1 MIGLTEPKKQELRR
15 VLEDEELKIQKESR
29 KKMCVGD
36 FESLVVI
43 GRGAFGEV
51 RLVRRTGKK
60 EDPATGRIFALKGM
74 KKEMMVIKNQIHH
87 VKAERDA
94 LAQAD
99 ASNQWLTVLHYSFFD
114 ESNLYMA
121 MDYMPGGDLMS
132 LLIKED
138 TFSEAVT
145 RFFMAEA
152 AQAISS
158 VHALGYVHRDI
169 KPDNMLLDHRGHLKL
184 TDLGL
189 CKKVGE
195 ASPEDEPEAVLD
207 LMKRHSLDDNA
218 NAENSVNTDKLVKD
232 DVPAG
237 GNDAGSKHR
246 SSDDAMAMS
255 IDDTGARRDA
265 KARREVRHFESDRQ
279 RFFSCYLFVRANTSL
294 LACISSDGVF
304 DCRNTRLYCSGSPC
318 RSEWRVGLQLHL
330 RRRLVVAWRHYV

>member
-1 MIGLTEPKKQELRR
+1 MIGLPETQKQEFRN
-15 VLEDEELKIQKESR
+15 VLDAEELKIQKESR
-29 KKMCVGD
+29 KKMCPGD

-51 RLVRRTGKK
+51 RLVRRKGKP
-60 EDPATGRIFALKGM
+60 EDPATGQIFALKSM

-114 ESNLYMA
+114 ETHLYMA
-121 MDYMPGGDLMS
+121 MDFMPGGDLMS

-138 TFSEAVT
+138 TFSEEVT

-158 VHALGYVHRDI
+158 VHALGYIHRDI

-195 ASPEDEPEAVLD
+195 ASPNEEPEAVLELLRQQTLED
-207 LMKRHSLDDNA
+207 RQSTFGDTSVLHHPNGASMGSNGTNFITHRTADD
-218 NAENSVNTDKLVKD
+218 D
-232 DVPAG
+232 
-237 GNDAGSKHR
+237 
-246 SSDDAMAMS
+246 MAMS
-255 IDDTGARRDA
+255 IDHTNQGLRRDA
-265 KARREVRHFESDRQ
+265 KTRREVRLSSIGRYHVLF
-279 RFFSCYLFVRANTSL
+279 YLFFYLTCFYNWL
-294 LACISSDGVF
+294 
-304 DCRNTRLYCSGSPC
+304 
-318 RSEWRVGLQLHL
+318 
-330 RRRLVVAWRHYV
+330 

>member
-1 MIGLTEPKKQELRR
+1 VTGARLFEHFAPSKLTLLVPRTLQEAKHYRKTVLERQMIGLPEVQKQEFRR

-29 KKMCVGD
+29 KKMCPGD

-51 RLVRRTGKK
+51 RLVRRKGKK
-60 EDPATGRIFALKGM
+60 EDPATGQIFALKGM
-74 KKEMMVIKNQIHH
+74 KKEMMVLKNQVHH

-99 ASNQWLTVLHYSFFD
+99 AKHQWLTVLHYSFFD
-114 ESNLYMA
+114 ETHLYMA
-121 MDYMPGGDLMS
+121 MEFMPGGDLMS

-138 TFSEAVT
+138 TFSEEVT

-158 VHALGYVHRDI
+158 VHALGYIHRDI

-195 ASPEDEPEAVLD
+195 ASPNEEPEAVLHM
-207 LMKRHSLDDNA
+207 LRRQSLED
-218 NAENSVNTDKLVKD
+218 
-232 DVPAG
+232 G
-237 GNDAGSKHR
+237 GMIAVGEMGLGYDGLPTGGDGSYIAHR
-246 SSDDAMAMS
+246 SSDDAMSMS
-255 IDDTGARRDA
+255 MDNTTQHRDSRT
-265 KARREVRHFESDRQ
+265 RREVRCDV
-279 RFFSCYLFVRANTSL
+279 LPNTC
-294 LACISSDGVF
+294 A
-304 DCRNTRLYCSGSPC
+304 P
-318 RSEWRVGLQLHL
+318 
-330 RRRLVVAWRHYV
+330 

>member
-1 MIGLTEPKKQELRR
+1 MIGLPEVQKQEFRR

-29 KKMCVGD
+29 KKMCPGD

-51 RLVRRTGKK
+51 RLVRRKGKK
-60 EDPATGRIFALKGM
+60 EDPATGQIFALKGM
-74 KKEMMVIKNQIHH
+74 KKEMMVLKNQVHH

-99 ASNQWLTVLHYSFFD
+99 ANHQWLTVLHYSFFD
-114 ESNLYMA
+114 ETHLYMA
-121 MDYMPGGDLMS
+121 MEFMPGGDLMS

-138 TFSEAVT
+138 TFSEEVT

-158 VHALGYVHRDI
+158 VHALGYIHRDI

-189 CKKVGE
+189 CKKVGA
-195 ASPEDEPEAVLD
+195 ASPEEEPEAVLE
-207 LMKRHSLDDNA
+207 LLRRQSLEEVTTMERGYDGLP
-218 NAENSVNTDKLVKD
+218 T
-232 DVPAG
+232 G
-237 GNDAGSKHR
+237 GDSSSYSTHR

-255 IDDTGARRDA
+255 IDNTTQRRDNRT
-265 KARREVRHFESDRQ
+265 RREVRCGESATRWCVTEFYSHILLLDG
-279 RFFSCYLFVRANTSL
+279 LFHRGYS
-294 LACISSDGVF
+294 
-304 DCRNTRLYCSGSPC
+304 RLHCSGSAGGP
-318 RSEWRVGLQLHL
+318 EWGVGLQLHV
-330 RRRLVVAWRHYV
+330 RRRLVVARGHYV